1 MKNRYLNQ
9 KRCPRPDRTNF
20 CPIRVKRIGFVFKTY
35 LTIRSGNLYAKNVL
49 EKKKNDIV
57 IRIRY
62 KRIRE

>member
-1 MKNRYLNQ
+1 MKSGFSTQ
-9 KRCPRPDRTNF
+9 KRCPSRDKNNF
-20 CPIRVKRIGFVFKTY
+20 CLIHLKRIGFVFKTY